1 MCIFKERNKSKQL
14 VTSKRQQNKVSLL
27 DIRQADQNFNGNYF
41 IYPIKSGTF
50 CIVFSR
56 KPF

>member
-14 VTSKRQQNKVSLL
+14 VTSKRQRNKVSLL

-41 IYPIKSGTF
+41 IYPIKSGIF
-50 CIVFSR
+50 CTLYNI
-56 KPF
+56 